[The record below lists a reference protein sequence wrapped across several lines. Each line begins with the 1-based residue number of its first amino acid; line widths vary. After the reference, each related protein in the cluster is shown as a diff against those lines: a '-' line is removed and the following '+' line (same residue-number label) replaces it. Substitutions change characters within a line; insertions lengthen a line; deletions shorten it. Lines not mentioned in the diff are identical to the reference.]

1 MTKPKKSKRSRPGVA
16 ERNALACNF
25 SAYESVLR
33 GFCESLLVK
42 GVTPT
47 DLAKMTQRVIA
58 SLATAPPDSDGTIHI
73 ALGKILFAWHR
84 HELYVDRVGRPRP
97 LSLAEDAAPSLFEL
111 AKTHSSYATP
121 KELIDALISQR
132 LIRPVGG
139 GLYAPTAAVAQLRS
153 LGPEVAEHLSESIA
167 RLLDTFGSNLSSRGP
182 NPPLLERAAI
192 VRDLP
197 AGLAQEF
204 RAFSA
209 EQGESLA
216 ETVNEWLEARR
227 ARGGSAYRG
236 RLVTAGV
243 QVFAFVGSSKKRS
256 PPHPAKRA
264 AKSSRRSS

>member
-1 MTKPKKSKRSRPGVA
+1 
-16 ERNALACNF
+16 
-25 SAYESVLR
+25 
-33 GFCESLLVK
+33 
-42 GVTPT
+42 
-47 DLAKMTQRVIA
+47 MTQRVL
-58 SLATAPPDSDGTIHI
+58 SSVATTPPDSDGTIHI

-84 HELYVDRVGRPRP
+84 YEQYVDLVGRPRP
-97 LSLAEDAAPSLFEL
+97 LSLLQDKSPNLFEL
-111 AKTHSSYATP
+111 AEKHSSYATP
-121 KELIDALISQR
+121 QELIEALLTQR

-139 GLYAPTAAVAQLRS
+139 GLYAPTGAVAQLRS
-153 LGPEVAEHLSESIA
+153 LGPEVTEHLSESIA

-182 NPPLLERAAI
+182 SPPLLERAAI

-227 ARGGSAYRG
+227 ARGGSGYRG
-236 RLVTAGV
+236 RVVTAGV
-243 QVFAFVGSSKKRS
+243 QVFAFVGSSRNRS